1 MDIAEIRNNASP
13 ADPQVLNEYVRQRGL
28 CRILRRNGLMA
39 LSLIQIHIQPFT
51 IHYKIA
57 PAFGLVPSFP
67 SFAAVSNF
75 SFVFCA
81 EVNSYQARPILFWLS
96 QAIDNDSVI
105 IKSKQDPLRL
115 TILFRSC
122 STSTQASFS
131 IQVITYSD
139 PGLRPT
145 RMSHPVYQNLGN

>member
-13 ADPQVLNEYVRQRGL
+13 ADPQVHYEYVRQRGL
-28 CRILRRNGLMA
+28 CRILRLIHLMR

-57 PAFGLVPSFP
+57 PRLGFVPSFP

-75 SFVFCA
+75 SFVIRS
-81 EVNSYQARPILFWLS
+81 EVNSYQARPILFCLS
-96 QAIDNDSVI
+96 QSLDNDSVI

-115 TILFRSC
+115 TITFRSC
-122 STSTQASFS
+122 STRTQASFS
-131 IQVITYSD
+131 IQVITLYD

-145 RMSHPVYQNLGN
+145 RMSHQV